1 MFRMEL
7 MKPQTLRMKES
18 LNSLSLE
25 LSLTSTRLTNLKPNK
40 TLQLQA
46 NNVKN
51 QKMDKDKMASS
62 L

>member
-1 MFRMEL
+1 MEL

-18 LNSLSLE
+18 LNSLILE

>member
-1 MFRMEL
+1 MEL

-51 QKMDKDKMASS
+51 QKMDKDKTASS

>member
-1 MFRMEL
+1 MEL

-25 LSLTSTRLTNLKPNK
+25 LSLTSTRLTNLKQNK

>member
-1 MFRMEL
+1 MEL